1 VRIAADDADV
11 AVGTDRARSG
21 AMNVR
26 PSRSSQVIAAALWA
40 GIGAVSPSLRATVT
54 RDDAARSTNAA
65 LTTMTLAQ
73 ALAFAREHHPSLRSA
88 LARVA
93 AAAAETRVPRAQW
106 FPSVTVAL
114 QGVESTTNNTTAT
127 YVGVRGIDLPRIGGT
142 PVVSS
147 GDWGPSA
154 STLAAVGAQQEVFD
168 FGRIAA
174 QAAVADS
181 SYEVARHGSDAERLR
196 IELIVKDAYYGV
208 LAARAV
214 LRAAEDASQR
224 ARVHRDMA
232 AAEVKSGL
240 HAPIDLTRAEADLA
254 RFDVGRI
261 RASGSLRSAQAV
273 LSAAVGSDAAL
284 VDVNGEPPALGEA
297 PPLGEALQQ
306 AMRRDPAL
314 EAARAV
320 ATRADAVTRAVAAEA
335 RPDLFATASL
345 SGRAGTAQPSSG
357 SVSDR
362 YGPLPLVPNWDVGL
376 VLRVPLF
383 DPLVGPRRSAA
394 EARANVARA
403 DLSVLEHEEVA
414 AIQEVYV
421 SLEVEQATL
430 VGLERAVDAS
440 HANYAQ
446 AEARF
451 KAGLGTSLELAD
463 AENVRTDAEIQLAVG
478 QFQLRR
484 TRAALS
490 RLIAEGP

>member
-1 VRIAADDADV
+1 MA
-11 AVGTDRARSG
+11 
-21 AMNVR
+21 VR
-26 PSRSSQVIAAALWA
+26 PDPWSRVIAAALWTGVVA
-40 GIGAVSPSLRATVT
+40 SSPSLSAAALE
-54 RDDAARSTNAA
+54 DAARSASA
-65 LTTMTLAQ
+65 VSTTMTLGQ
-73 ALAFAREHHPSLRSA
+73 ALAFARDHHPSLRSA

-93 AAAAETRVPRAQW
+93 AAAADTRVPRAQW
-106 FPSVTVAL
+106 RPSVTAAL
-114 QGVESTTNNTTAT
+114 QGFEATTNNTTAT

-142 PVVSS
+142 RVASS

-174 QAAVADS
+174 QAAVADVAL
-181 SYEVARHGSDAERLR
+181 EVARHGADAERLR
-196 IELIVKDAYYGV
+196 IELIVKDAFYGV

-214 LRAAEDASQR
+214 LRAAEDAAQR

-232 AAEVKSGL
+232 AAEVRSGL
-240 HAPIDLTRAEADLA
+240 HAPIELTRAEADLA
-254 RFDVGRI
+254 RFEVGRI
-261 RASGSLRSAQAV
+261 RAAGSLRSAQAV
-273 LSAAVGSDAAL
+273 LAAAVGSDAPM
-284 VDVNGEPPALGEA
+284 VDVTGEPPALAGA

-314 EAARAV
+314 AAARSRADL
-320 ATRADAVTRAVAAEA
+320 ADAVTRAVASDA
-335 RPDLFATASL
+335 RPDLVVTASV
-345 SGRAGTAQPSSG
+345 SGRAGTAEPSSG
-357 SVSDR
+357 SISDR

-376 VLRVPLF
+376 VFRWPLY

-394 EARANVARA
+394 EARADVARA
-403 DLSVLEHEEVA
+403 DLSALRQDESA
-414 AIQEVYV
+414 AVQEVYV
-421 SLEVEQATL
+421 SLEIEQATL

-478 QFQLRR
+478 HFQVRR

-490 RLIAEGP
+490 RLIAEGL

>member
-1 VRIAADDADV
+1 MAVRRNRCSQLIAATLWTSIGV
-11 AVGTDRARSG
+11 ASPALPATVRDEPARS
-21 AMNVR
+21 AN
-26 PSRSSQVIAAALWA
+26 P
-40 GIGAVSPSLRATVT
+40 ATI
-54 RDDAARSTNAA
+54 
-65 LTTMTLAQ
+65 TMTLAQ
-73 ALAFAREHHPSLRSA
+73 AIAFAREHHPSLRSA

-106 FPSVTVAL
+106 RPSVTAAL
-114 QGVESTTNNTTAT
+114 QGLEATTNNTTAT

-142 PVVSS
+142 PVASS

-154 STLAAVGAQQEVFD
+154 SMLAAVGAQQELFD

-174 QAAVADS
+174 QAAVADVA
-181 SYEVARHGSDAERLR
+181 YEVARHGADAERLR
-196 IELIVKDAYYGV
+196 LELIVKDAYYGV
-208 LAARAV
+208 FAARAV
-214 LRAAEDASQR
+214 LRAAEEAVQR

-254 RFDVGRI
+254 RFEVGRI
-261 RASGSLRSAQAV
+261 RASGSLHSAQTV
-273 LSAAVGSDAAL
+273 LAAAVGSDAPL
-284 VDVNGEPPALGEA
+284 VDVIGEPPALGEV
-297 PPLGEALQQ
+297 PPLRAALQRV
-306 AMRRDPAL
+306 ARNDPAL
-314 EAARAV
+314 QAARSRADLAVATARAV
-320 ATRADAVTRAVAAEA
+320 SFDAF
-335 RPDLFATASL
+335 PDLVVTAAV

-357 SVSDR
+357 SISDR

-376 VLRVPLF
+376 VLRWPLY
-383 DPLVGPRRSAA
+383 DPLVGPRHSAA
-394 EARANVARA
+394 EARADVARA
-403 DLSVLEHEEVA
+403 DLSVIEQEESA
-414 AIQEVYV
+414 AVQEVYV

-430 VGLERAVDAS
+430 VGLERAVEAS

-478 QFQLRR
+478 HFQLRR

-490 RLIAEGP
+490 RLIAEDL